1 MNTILV
7 PIDFSNLTDH
17 LLNEAIDYAK
27 DTHSKVYLL
36 HVASLDLGFVIG
48 DLGFQYL
55 PELENAGMKDEIS
68 ELKKYESKLK
78 NESVEVEI
86 IIKQGIP
93 SEIILQ
99 EAEKLN
105 VRVIVMG
112 SHGKGLFMDVLLGS
126 VSNEII
132 KKSKIPVLIIP
143 SKILNK

>member
-27 DTHSKVYLL
+27 DTRSKVYLL

-55 PELENAGMKDEIS
+55 PELEDAGMKEEIS

-78 NESVEVEI
+78 AESIDVEI

-105 VRVIVMG
+105 VRMIVMG
-112 SHGKGLFMDVLLGS
+112 SHGKGFFMDVLLGS

>member
-27 DTHSKVYLL
+27 DTRSKVYLL

-55 PELENAGMKDEIS
+55 PELEDAGMKEEIF

-78 NESVEVEI
+78 AESIDVEI

-105 VRVIVMG
+105 VRMIVMG

>member
-27 DTHSKVYLL
+27 DTRSKVYLL

-55 PELENAGMKDEIS
+55 PELEDAGMKEEIS

-78 NESVEVEI
+78 AESIDVEI

-105 VRVIVMG
+105 VRMIVMG
-112 SHGKGLFMDVLLGS
+112 SHGKGFFMDVLLGS

-132 KKSKIPVLIIP
+132 KKSKTPVLIIP